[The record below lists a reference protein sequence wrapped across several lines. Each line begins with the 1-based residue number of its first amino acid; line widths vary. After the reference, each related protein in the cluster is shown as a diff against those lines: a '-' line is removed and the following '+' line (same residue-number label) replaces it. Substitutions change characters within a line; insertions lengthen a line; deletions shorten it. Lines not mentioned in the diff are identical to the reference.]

1 MSSNPPQRRVP
12 QTPVPGHHRSER
24 NHLMSASGIQS
35 YRTRMLQRCPKFQEV
50 HVTQFVHSIFA
61 KGEVVAAY
69 GFPLHLPVVVAVANQ
84 PVVQEALPESQF
96 EGRQVVSVIPFRSAL
111 QAAHLA
117 QGMKILDGESD
128 LLKRLTALAALLS
141 PCGLFLINHPTAG
154 PGGLL
159 DETVAQAA
167 RQYQRKAL
175 GHALAVLS
183 DRAPDAGKL
192 LSFALGFPFQGGVP
206 GQQASKMATAVTL
219 ATLRVR
225 HLWGTAALTLPRAP
239 F

>member
-1 MSSNPPQRRVP
+1 MSINPSQRRVP
-12 QTPVPGHHRSER
+12 QTPGHHHPSER

-35 YRTRMLQRCPKFQEV
+35 YRTRMLQRCPKFEEV
-50 HVTQFVHSIFA
+50 NLTQFVQSIFA
-61 KGEVVAAY
+61 KPEVVAAY

-96 EGRQVVSVIPFRSAL
+96 EGRQVVTVIPFRSAL

-117 QGMKILDGESD
+117 QNMKILDNESD

-141 PCGLFLINHPTAG
+141 PCGLFMINHPTAG
-154 PGGLL
+154 PGGLM

-167 RQYQRKAL
+167 HQYQRKAL

-183 DRAPDAGKL
+183 DRAPDVGKL
-192 LSFALGFPFQGGVP
+192 LSFTLGFPFQGGVP
-206 GQQASKMATAVTL
+206 SQQASKVATAVIL

-225 HLWGTAALTLPRAP
+225 HLWGTAGLSLPRAP